1 MIENLF
7 PVRHQLCFKEKI
19 MCSGKIKIEIAVIS
33 SMVISFKL
41 NSNRYDD

>member
-1 MIENLF
+1 VIENLF
-7 PVRHQLCFKEKI
+7 PVRHQLFFEDKI
-19 MCSGKIKIEIAVIS
+19 MCSGKIKIEIAIIR